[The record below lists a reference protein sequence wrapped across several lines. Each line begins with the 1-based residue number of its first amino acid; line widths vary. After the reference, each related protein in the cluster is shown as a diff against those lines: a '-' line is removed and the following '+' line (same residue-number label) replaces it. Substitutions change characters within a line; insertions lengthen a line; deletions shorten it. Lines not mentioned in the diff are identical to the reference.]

1 MKTIRQ
7 RLLGD
12 ATLDLKSVFT
22 KARTLDLAQ
31 NSSESYSSPREA
43 QIVATADNE
52 VESVSAYIVRRAY
65 GDGRKYS
72 KCKFCGNRSHS
83 KEGQRSTFPAEKV
96 TCFNCK
102 MKGHFSKMCINQTIV
117 SATTDF
123 TPTLAAISDI
133 AYRDSLSA
141 AS

>member
-31 NSSESYSSPREA
+31 NSSESYSSPGEA

-72 KCKFCGNRSHS
+72 KRRV
-83 KEGQRSTFPAEKV
+83 KEV
-96 TCFNCK
+96 
-102 MKGHFSKMCINQTIV
+102 HFLLRKLLVLTV
-117 SATTDF
+117 K
-123 TPTLAAISDI
+123 
-133 AYRDSLSA
+133 
-141 AS
+141 